1 MFSENIALRGGV
13 APVRAYA
20 DELLADVLAGKL
32 DASPVF
38 DLTVGLDDV
47 PSGYA
52 AMDGRTAIKVL
63 VRP

>member
-1 MFSENIALRGGV
+1 MFGENIGLRGGV

-20 DELLADVLAGKL
+20 EELLADVLAGTL
-32 DASPVF
+32 DASPIF
-38 DLTVGLDDV
+38 DLQVALDDV
-47 PSGYA
+47 PEGYA